1 MQQVKPERSGGRA
14 ALRGETMTN
23 GRKRQESELTPKA
36 ARLVAASLAAPTWK
50 EAAALAGVSDRY
62 ARDLRA
68 TPAFREALRIARD
81 QVLQDATARA
91 AGGLVEAVDVLRE
104 VMSDADA
111 PSPARVGAARV
122 LLSATPALLEA
133 HDLAE
138 RVSALEA
145 AQPSPPTPRGP
156 GGPGKL

>member
-1 MQQVKPERSGGRA
+1 M
-14 ALRGETMTN
+14 N
-23 GRKRQESELTPKA
+23 GRNRQETELTPKA
-36 ARLVAASLAAPTWK
+36 ARLVAASLSASTWA
-50 EAAALAGVSDRY
+50 EASRLAGVSDRY
-62 ARDLRA
+62 ARDLRR
-68 TPAFREALRIARD
+68 TPAFRAALREARD

-91 AGGLVEAVDVLRE
+91 AGGLVEAIDVLRE
-104 VMSDADA
+104 VLRDTTS
-111 PSPARVGAARV
+111 PTPARIAASRV
-122 LLSATPALLEA
+122 LLATTPALLEA